1 MGRVWARFI
10 NTLVRDIGMTS
21 NSRGILVLGASLLMI
36 AALGMSTMSGTGW
49 VIPMA
54 TLLSGIFLILVF
66 SFITFT
72 EDKQRGSTPVS
83 SSKGKVS
90 ENIESSAEDLPDPN
104 DSGFELPIL

>member
-1 MGRVWARFI
+1 M
-10 NTLVRDIGMTS
+10 
-21 NSRGILVLGASLLMI
+21 LGASLLMI
-36 AALGMSTMSGTGW
+36 AALGMSTMSGSGW

-72 EDKQRGSTPVS
+72 EDKQRGSTPVGN
-83 SSKGKVS
+83 SKGNVS
-90 ENIESSAEDLPDPN
+90 ENIDTSTEDLPDPN

>member
-1 MGRVWARFI
+1 M
-10 NTLVRDIGMTS
+10 
-21 NSRGILVLGASLLMI
+21 LGASLLMI

-66 SFITFT
+66 SFITFS

-83 SSKGKVS
+83 SSNGKVS
-90 ENIESSAEDLPDPN
+90 ENIESGAEDLPDPN

>member
-1 MGRVWARFI
+1 
-10 NTLVRDIGMTS
+10 MTS

-72 EDKQRGSTPVS
+72 EEKQRGSTPVGN
-83 SSKGKVS
+83 SKGNVS
-90 ENIESSAEDLPDPN
+90 ENIESDAEDLPDPN
-104 DSGFELPIL
+104 DAGFELPIL